1 VTILL
6 ETIASSDQ
14 VDRYIA
20 LISSFWPNHLKEQY
34 KGEEHLIAH
43 AIITATVLYKSY
55 LKSRT
60 LKANLTRKIYIN
72 KLLKA
77 PKH

>member
-20 LISSFWPNHLKEQY
+20 LISSFWPDYLEEQY
-34 KGEEHLIAH
+34 KGKEYLIAY
-43 AIITATVLYKSY
+43 AIIAAVVLYKSHP
-55 LKSRT
+55 KSRIPR
-60 LKANLTRKIYIN
+60 ANSTRKIYIS